1 MKRNLIITVT
11 AFILLATLFVF
22 GQKPSK
28 PAVSVLDKMDVVAK
42 RTNVNK
48 SSLVSCDLT
57 RLKDTVNLPLSE
69 LVENIRI
76 VKLES
81 KDEALVS
88 DGSVTVSDNYFLIR
102 NKKQNPYK
110 LFSKNGKFI
119 ANIGSYGQGP
129 NEYQNVYDDLLDEK
143 NKRIYLLPWQS
154 DKVLVFD
161 LTGKALKPI
170 ALPYR
175 VPKGKIFVDA
185 AKSVISVAQL
195 PFGNDAQVV
204 WSQKFDGK
212 VLNTIKG
219 KHLCIRPDF
228 SNEIA
233 SDRNTSGFDFS
244 IFTFYELRPD
254 TVFHYDYVNNR
265 LLPKFTL
272 DFKNK
277 TKKIHWY
284 NELPRHFIGDV
295 TVEVKLS
302 ENVSTT
308 EYPAKYIV
316 DKNTLKGAFYKCYN
330 NYIGNIP
337 VSWLSCSNGYYVRN
351 VDPGQLMHEI
361 SVQLKSKKITDKQ
374 RQGLTK
380 LLNSIDENDNNYI
393 IYGKLKK

>member
-1 MKRNLIITVT
+1 MKRNFILTAT
-11 AFILLATLFVF
+11 AFILLATLFAF

-28 PAVSVLDKMDVVAK
+28 PAVSVLDKMDVVAR

-48 SSLVSCDLT
+48 STLVTCDLT

-69 LVENIRI
+69 LVENIKL
-76 VKLES
+76 VKLEG

-88 DGSVTVSDNYFLIR
+88 GGNVTVSDNYFLIR
-102 NKKQNPYK
+102 NNKQNPYK

-119 ANIGSYGQGP
+119 TNIGSYGQGP
-129 NEYQNVYDDLLDEK
+129 NEYLNVYDDILDEK
-143 NKRIYLLPWQS
+143 NKRIYILPWQS
-154 DKVLVFD
+154 DKVLVYD
-161 LTGKALKPI
+161 LSGKALKPI
-170 ALPYR
+170 PLPSR
-175 VPKGKIFVDA
+175 VPKGKIYVDG
-185 AKSVISVAQL
+185 AKSVLSVAQL

-212 VLNTIKG
+212 VLNSIKG
-219 KHLCIRPDF
+219 KHLCIKPDF
-228 SNEIA
+228 SNEIF
-233 SDRNTSGFDFS
+233 SDKSAGGFDFN
-244 IFTFYELRPD
+244 IFTFFELRPD
-254 TVFHYDYVNNR
+254 SLYHYDYVNNR
-265 LLPKFTL
+265 LLPRFTL

-277 TKKIHWY
+277 TRKIHSY
-284 NELPRHFIGDV
+284 NELPRHFLGNV
-295 TVEVKLS
+295 TVELKLS
-302 ENVSTT
+302 DNTSTT
-308 EYPAKYIV
+308 EYPAMFIV

-337 VSWLSCSNGYYVRN
+337 VTWLSGSNGYYVRN

>member
-1 MKRNLIITVT
+1 MKRNLILTVT
-11 AFILLATLFVF
+11 AFMLLATLFVF

-48 SSLVSCDLT
+48 STLVSCDLA

-76 VKLES
+76 VKLEG

-88 DGSVTVSDNYFLIR
+88 VSNVTVSDNYFLIR
-102 NKKQNPYK
+102 NNKQNPYK

-119 ANIGSYGQGP
+119 TNIGSYGQGP
-129 NEYQNVYDDLLDEK
+129 NEYLNVYDDVLDEK
-143 NKRIYLLPWQS
+143 NKRIYILPWQS
-154 DKVLVFD
+154 DKVLVYD

-170 ALPYR
+170 PLPSR
-175 VPKGKIFVDA
+175 VPKGKIYVDG
-185 AKSVISVAQL
+185 AKSVLSVAQL

-212 VLNTIKG
+212 VLNSIKG
-219 KHLCIRPDF
+219 KYLCIKPDF
-228 SNEIA
+228 SNEIF
-233 SDRNTSGFDFS
+233 SNKCTNGFDFN
-244 IFTFYELRPD
+244 IFTFFELRPD
-254 TVFHYDYVNNR
+254 SLYHYDYVNNR
-265 LLPKFTL
+265 LLPRFTL

-277 TKKIHWY
+277 TKKIHSY
-284 NELPRHFIGDV
+284 NELPRHFLGDV
-295 TVEVKLS
+295 TVELKLS

-337 VSWLSCSNGYYVRN
+337 VTWLSCSNGYYVRN

-361 SVQLKSKKITDKQ
+361 SVQLKSKKITEKQ